1 MPIDG
6 LDELRTALQGVAT
19 TLAGEALQQCTQAAA
34 QHILDQA
41 LQRVP
46 VLRGDVHDL
55 LGLLSHHGATTA
67 TTAVQVAQSGP
78 GGVAHEAIFLE
89 YGTQNMPAQ
98 PFMRPAFEA
107 AKAAALQAFADTL
120 ETNLRQHQ

>member
-1 MPIDG
+1 MPIEG
-6 LDELRTALQGVAT
+6 LDEFHSALNDVASA
-19 TLAGEALQQCTQAAA
+19 LAGQALQQCTRAAA
-34 QHILDQA
+34 QLILDEA

-55 LGLLSHHGATTA
+55 LGLLSHHGPTTA

-89 YGTQNMPAQ
+89 YGTEHMAPQ

-107 AKAAALQAFADTL
+107 AQAAALQAFADIL
-120 ETNLRQHQ
+120 EANLRTFQ